1 MMSLVLIAIGLLMAS
16 ALAALL
22 LARAPRL
29 ATLCG
34 VGGAMLSGLVG
45 LIPSLRVL
53 LTGTRESFVMAWYMP
68 GGALHIGLDAVSA
81 VFLIPVFL
89 LTALAALY
97 GGTYL
102 RPFWGKRAIGFSWFC
117 FNLLTA
123 CLILVMVAR
132 NGLLFLMAWE
142 GMALASFFLVVFE
155 HDKKEVREAGWLY
168 LVATHLG
175 TAFLL
180 ILFALLGREAHS
192 LDFDRIGTLAPGI
205 ANAVFLLAVI
215 GFGTKAGFMPLH
227 VWLPEAHPAAPSHV
241 SAVLS
246 GVMIKTGIYG
256 LVRTLILLGH
266 PPAWWGWVLVGIGL
280 SSGILGVVYAL
291 AQHDLKR
298 LLAYHSVEN
307 IGIIALGLGLGV
319 LGLSTDHPLV
329 AQLGFGGALLHVVNH
344 ALFKGLLFLGAGAVA
359 HGTGTRDMD
368 RLGGLAKAM
377 PWTAL
382 TFIIGAAAIA
392 GLPPLNGFIG
402 EFLMYYGALLACL
415 PGGLANPLPAVGLVA
430 GLALIGGLA
439 AACFAKA
446 FGIVFLGSPRTAAAR
461 AAHECGF
468 AMRLP
473 MIILAAA
480 CILIGFGA
488 PWAVAALKPAIA
500 GLTGVPAAQIFGDAE
515 RSMMWLMEL
524 TIAFAAVA
532 SVVVLLGFIRKRL
545 LKNRP
550 VRQSPTWDCGYAA
563 PTPRMQY
570 TASSFALWFV
580 DAFRWILRTE
590 RHRSLPQGYFPDAA
604 FMTTET
610 PDGFR
615 ELVFRP
621 VFAQIRWALASLR
634 WIQHGRL
641 HLYILYIAATL
652 VALLIWY
659 ASCL

>member
-1 MMSLVLIAIGLLMAS
+1 MNLILVAIVFLIVS
-16 ALAALL
+16 AFAALFF
-22 LARAPRL
+22 ARYPRL
-29 ATLCG
+29 ATICA
-34 VGGAMLSGLVG
+34 VGGAMLAGITG
-45 LIPSLRVL
+45 LIPSCLVL
-53 LTGTRESFVMAWYMP
+53 LTGAHPSFVMVWGMP
-68 GGALHIGLDAVSA
+68 GGSLHIGLDAVSA

-102 RPFWGKRAIGFSWFC
+102 RAFWGKRAIGFSWFC

-123 CLILVMVAR
+123 CLVLVMVAR

-155 HDKKEVREAGWLY
+155 NDKKNVREAGWLY

-180 ILFALLGREAHS
+180 ILFALLWHEAQS
-192 LDFDRIGTLAPGI
+192 LDFDRIGIMAPGI
-205 ANAVFLLAVI
+205 ANAIFLLAVI
-215 GFGTKAGFMPLH
+215 GFGTKAGFVPLH

-256 LVRTLILLGH
+256 LIRILMLVGH
-266 PPAWWGWVLVGIGL
+266 PPAWWGWVLVGIGF

-319 LGLSTDHPLV
+319 LGLSTGHPLV

-359 HGTGTRDMD
+359 HSTGTLDMD
-368 RLGGLAKAM
+368 RLGGLSKAM

-382 TFIIGAAAIA
+382 TFIVGAAAIA
-392 GLPPLNGFIG
+392 GLPPFNGFVS
-402 EFLMYYGALLACL
+402 EFLIYYGALLACL
-415 PGGLANPLPAVGLVA
+415 PAGMANPLPAIGIVA

-439 AACFAKA
+439 TACFAKA
-446 FGIVFLGSPRTAAAR
+446 FGIVFLGVPRTDAAL
-461 AAHECGF
+461 AAHDCGF

-488 PWAVAALKPAIA
+488 PWSVAALKPAIA
-500 GLTGVPAAQIFGDAE
+500 VLMNMPASQIFATT
-515 RSMMWLMEL
+515 RSMLSLWMLIL
-524 TIAFAAVA
+524 GFTAVA
-532 SVVVLLGFIRKRL
+532 GLVGLLWYMRKLL
-545 LKNRP
+545 LKHRP
-550 VRQSPTWDCGYAA
+550 VRQAPTWNCGYIA

-580 DAFRWILRTE
+580 EAFRWILRTE
-590 RHRSLPQGYFPDAA
+590 RRRSLPQGYFPDAA
-604 FMTTET
+604 FMSTDT
-610 PDGFR
+610 PDGFKN
-615 ELVFRP
+615 LFFRP

-641 HLYILYIAATL
+641 QLYVLYIAVTL

-659 ASCL
+659 ASGL

>member
-1 MMSLVLIAIGLLMAS
+1 MSLVLIAIGLLMAS

-29 ATLCG
+29 ATICG
-34 VGGAMLSGLVG
+34 VGGAMLAGLAG
-45 LIPSLRVL
+45 LIPSFRVL
-53 LTGTRESFVMAWYMP
+53 LTGAHASFAMAWCMP

-81 VFLIPVFL
+81 VFLIPIFL

-97 GGTYL
+97 GGSYL
-102 RPFWGKRAIGFSWFC
+102 RPFWGKRSIGFSWFC

-123 CLILVMVAR
+123 CLVLVVVAR

-142 GMALASFFLVVFE
+142 GMSLASFFLVIFE
-155 HDKKEVREAGWLY
+155 HDKKDAREAGWLF

-192 LDFDRIGTLAPGI
+192 LDFDRIGTLAPAM

-256 LVRTLILLGH
+256 LVRMLILLGH
-266 PPAWWGWVLVGIGL
+266 PPAWWGWVLIGIGL

-319 LGLSTDHPLV
+319 LGLSSGHPLV
-329 AQLGFGGALLHVVNH
+329 AQLGFGGALLHVINH

-359 HGTGTRDMD
+359 HATGTRDMD
-368 RLGGLAKAM
+368 RLGGLARAM

-392 GLPPLNGFIG
+392 GLPPLNGFVS

-415 PGGLANPLPAVGLVA
+415 PGGLANPLPAFGLAA

-446 FGIVFLGSPRTAAAR
+446 FGIVFLGCPRTPAAL

-468 AMRLP
+468 AMRAP
-473 MIILAAA
+473 MIVLAGA
-480 CILIGFGA
+480 CLLIGFGA

-500 GLTGVPAAQIFGDAE
+500 GLTGTPAAQVFGAAP
-515 RSMMWLMEL
+515 RSMLLLMDL
-524 TIAFAAVA
+524 MIGFAAVA
-532 SVVVLLGFIRKRL
+532 GVAVLLGVVRRRL

-550 VRQSPTWDCGYAA
+550 VRSAPTWDCGYAA

-580 DAFRWILRTE
+580 EAFRWILRTE
-590 RHRSLPQGYFPDAA
+590 RRRSLPQGYFPDAA
-604 FMTTET
+604 FMATDT

-615 ELVFRP
+615 DLVFRP
-621 VFAQIRWALASLR
+621 VFAQIRWALTSLR

-641 HLYILYIAATL
+641 QLYILYVAATL

>member
-1 MMSLVLIAIGLLMAS
+1 MSLVLLAIGLLMAS

-22 LARAPRL
+22 LARVPRL
-29 ATLCG
+29 ATICG
-34 VGGAMLSGLVG
+34 VSGALLAGLVG
-45 LIPSLRVL
+45 LVASLRVL
-53 LTGTRESFVMAWYMP
+53 LTGVNESFVMAWCMP
-68 GGALHIGLDAVSA
+68 GGSFHVGLDAISA
-81 VFLIPVFL
+81 VFLVPIFL

-102 RPFWGKRAIGFSWFC
+102 RIFWGQRAIGFAWFC
-117 FNLLTA
+117 FNLLTI
-123 CLILVMVAR
+123 CLVLVVVAR

-155 HDKKEVREAGWLY
+155 NDKKEVREAGWLY

-180 ILFALLGREAHS
+180 IFFALLGREAQS
-192 LDFDRIGTLAPGI
+192 LDFARIGTPASGI
-205 ANAVFLLAVI
+205 ANAAFMFAVI

-256 LVRTLILLGH
+256 LVRTLVLLGH
-266 PPAWWGWVLVGIGL
+266 PPAWWGWMLVGIGL

-307 IGIIALGLGLGV
+307 IGIIVLGLGLGV
-319 LGLSTDHPLV
+319 LGTSTGHPLV

-344 ALFKGLLFLGAGAVA
+344 AFFKGLLFLGAGAVA

-368 RLGGLAKAM
+368 RLGGLAKVM
-377 PWTAL
+377 PWTAV
-382 TFIIGAAAIA
+382 TFVIGAAAIA
-392 GLPPLNGFIG
+392 GLPPLNGFVS

-415 PGGLANPLPAVGLVA
+415 PGGLENPLPAIGLVA

-446 FGIVFLGSPRTAAAR
+446 FGIVFLGEPRTDAAR
-461 AAHECGF
+461 LAHECGW

-473 MIILAAA
+473 MIILAVA
-480 CILIGFGA
+480 CILIGIGA
-488 PWAVAALKPAIA
+488 PWAVAALKPAVA
-500 GLTGVPAAQIFGDAE
+500 GLIGTPAAQIFGAVPH
-515 RSMMWLMEL
+515 SMTLLMEL
-524 TIAFAAVA
+524 LIGFA
-532 SVVVLLGFIRKRL
+532 VVIGLVFLLGFIRRML

-550 VRQSPTWDCGYAA
+550 VRQAPTWDCGYAA
-563 PTPRMQY
+563 PAARMQY

-590 RHRSLPQGYFPDAA
+590 RRRSLPQGYFPNAA

-641 HLYILYIAATL
+641 QLYILYIAATL

>member
-1 MMSLVLIAIGLLMAS
+1 MSLVLVAIGILMAS
-16 ALAALL
+16 ALASLL

-29 ATLCG
+29 ATACG
-34 VGGAMLSGLVG
+34 VAGAILAGLAGLV
-45 LIPSLRVL
+45 PSFRVL
-53 LTGTRESFVMAWYMP
+53 LTGAHESLAMAWHMP
-68 GGALHIGLDAVSA
+68 GGNLHIGLDAVSA

-97 GGTYL
+97 GGSYL
-102 RPFWGKRAIGFSWFC
+102 RPFWGKRSIGFAWFC

-123 CLILVMVAR
+123 CLVLVIVAR

-142 GMALASFFLVVFE
+142 GMSLASFFLVVFE
-155 HDKKEVREAGWLY
+155 HDKKETREAGWLY

-180 ILFALLGREAHS
+180 IFFALLGREAQS
-192 LDFDRIGTLAPGI
+192 LDFDCIGTMPQGI
-205 ANAVFLLAVI
+205 ANALFLLAVI
-215 GFGTKAGFMPLH
+215 GFGTKAGFMPFH

-266 PPAWWGWVLVGIGL
+266 PPAWWGWTLVGIGL

-319 LGLSTDHPLV
+319 LGLSTGHPLV
-329 AQLGFGGALLHVVNH
+329 AQLGFAGALLHVVNH

-368 RLGGLAKAM
+368 RLGGLAKTM

-392 GLPPLNGFIG
+392 GLPPFNGFVS

-415 PGGLANPLPAVGLVA
+415 PGGLANPLPAIGLVA

-446 FGIVFLGSPRTAAAR
+446 FGIVFLGAPRTEAAR
-461 AAHECGF
+461 HAHECGF

-473 MIILAAA
+473 MVILAAA

-488 PWAVAALKPAIA
+488 PWAVAALKPAVA
-500 GLTGVPAAQIFGDAE
+500 GLTGVPAAQVFGAAP
-515 RSMMWLMEL
+515 RSMTLLMEL
-524 TIAFAAVA
+524 MIGFAAVA
-532 SVVVLLGFIRKRL
+532 AAVLLLGFLRRRL
-545 LKNRP
+545 LQNRP
-550 VRQSPTWDCGYAA
+550 VRRSLTWDCGYAA

-590 RHRSLPQGYFPDAA
+590 RRRSLPRGYFPDAA

-615 ELVFRP
+615 DLVFRP
-621 VFAQIRWALASLR
+621 VFAQVRWALASLR

-641 HLYILYIAATL
+641 QLYILYIAATL

>member
-1 MMSLVLIAIGLLMAS
+1 MSLVLIAIGLLVAS
-16 ALAALL
+16 ALAAFL

-34 VGGAMLSGLVG
+34 VGGAMLAGLAG
-45 LIPSLRVL
+45 LIPSLRIL
-53 LTGTRESFVMAWYMP
+53 LTGANESFVMPWSMP
-68 GGALHIGLDAVSA
+68 GGSLHIGLDAVSA
-81 VFLIPVFL
+81 VFLIPIFL
-89 LTALAALY
+89 ITALAALY
-97 GGTYL
+97 GGSYL

-123 CLILVMVAR
+123 CLILVVVAR

-142 GMALASFFLVVFE
+142 GMSLASFFLVVFE
-155 HDKKEVREAGWLY
+155 HDKKEAREAGWLY

-175 TAFLL
+175 AAFLL
-180 ILFALLGREAHS
+180 IFFALLAREAHS
-192 LDFDRIGTLAPGI
+192 FDFDCIGAMPQTI
-205 ANAVFLLAVI
+205 ANAAFLLAVI

-246 GVMIKTGIYG
+246 GIMIKTGIYG
-256 LVRTLILLGH
+256 LVRTLILLGN
-266 PPAWWGWVLVGIGL
+266 PPVWWGWTLVGIGL

-298 LLAYHSVEN
+298 LLAYCSVEN

-319 LGLSTDHPLV
+319 LGLSMGHPLV

-359 HGTGTRDMD
+359 HSTGTRDMD
-368 RLGGLAKAM
+368 RLGGLAKIM

-382 TFIIGAAAIA
+382 TFIIGSAAIA
-392 GLPPLNGFIG
+392 GLPPLNGFVG
-402 EFLMYYGALLACL
+402 EFLVYYGALIACL
-415 PGGLANPLPAVGLVA
+415 PGGMANPLPAVGIVA

-446 FGIVFLGSPRTAAAR
+446 FGIVFLGEPRTDAAR
-461 AAHECGF
+461 QAHECGWS
-468 AMRLP
+468 MRLP

-480 CILIGFGA
+480 CVLIGFGA

-500 GLTGVPAAQIFGDAE
+500 DLAGVPAAQVFSATG
-515 RSMMWLMEL
+515 RSMMLLMEV
-524 TIAFAAVA
+524 TIGFAAA
-532 SVVVLLGFIRKRL
+532 AGVVVLLGFIRRRL
-545 LKNRP
+545 LKNRT
-550 VRQSPTWDCGYAA
+550 VRFAPTWGCGYAA

-570 TASSFALWFV
+570 TGSSFALWFV

-615 ELVFRP
+615 ELIFRP

-641 HLYILYIAATL
+641 QVYILYIAATL